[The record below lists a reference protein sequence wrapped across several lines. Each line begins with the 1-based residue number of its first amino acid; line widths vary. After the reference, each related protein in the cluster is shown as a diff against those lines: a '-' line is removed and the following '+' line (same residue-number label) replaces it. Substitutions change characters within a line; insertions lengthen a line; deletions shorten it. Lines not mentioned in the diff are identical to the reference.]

1 MWDRKSN
8 TMRLFT
14 KFARKN
20 LHNWITCYTFAV
32 RMKEVE
38 NPYIVQP
45 EKVKKRVRMI
55 AVPKNPMDIVN
66 TVTGEVERAMPIV
79 GKRAWRDISS
89 FVKIFDVKA
98 LICMKSDEVRVFLYC
113 MEVLD
118 FDGKFLVD
126 IEKCKKMTGLC
137 RSSIYRGL
145 ERLTEKDAIR
155 RDGGGRYWINPN
167 IAYRGSRDELMD
179 IL

>member
-1 MWDRKSN
+1 
-8 TMRLFT
+8 MRLFS
-14 KFARKN
+14 KFVQKN
-20 LHNWITCYTFAV
+20 LHNWITCNTFAL

-89 FVKIFDVKA
+89 FVKIFDVKE
-98 LICMKSDEVRVFLYC
+98 LIRMRSDEVRVFLYC

-126 IEKCKKMTGLC
+126 IDECKRMTGLC
-137 RSSIYRGL
+137 RSSIYRGI
-145 ERLTEKDAIR
+145 EKLTERDAIR

-167 IAYRGSRDELMD
+167 IAYRGSRDELME
-179 IL
+179 IS